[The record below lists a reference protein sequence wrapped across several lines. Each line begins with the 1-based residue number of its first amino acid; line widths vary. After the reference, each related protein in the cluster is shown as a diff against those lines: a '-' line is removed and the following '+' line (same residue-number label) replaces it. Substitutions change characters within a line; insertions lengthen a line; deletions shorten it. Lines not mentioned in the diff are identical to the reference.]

1 MVRGLQSDFP
11 KTHLGWWPAKGRTS
25 LNRNATIMSSLCHWR
40 HGNNSLTTTSDSKS
54 NSQRPKLANLLPSFP
69 FKYWEWKSGVK
80 QTRPG
85 ALMFA
90 VALILTLAQK
100 NITRHVRWKRYVNSY
115 YNSIQEFV
123 FGLKGFQEFG
133 FVYGCCIPQCQRWK
147 AKPGTKSSVAVHHLP
162 QLGVTVHKIKLSVP
176 VSVCS
181 IKMSLSIKL

>member
-1 MVRGLQSDFP
+1 MAIIPWRPHLTAKATARGPS
-11 KTHLGWWPAKGRTS
+11 WPICS
-25 LNRNATIMSSLCHWR
+25 LVFH
-40 HGNNSLTTTSDSKS
+40 S
-54 NSQRPKLANLLPSFP
+54 NTDN
-69 FKYWEWKSGVK
+69 KSGVK
-80 QTRPG
+80 QTLPG
-85 ALMFA
+85 ALIIA

-115 YNSIQEFV
+115 ENSIRDFV
-123 FGLKGFQEFG
+123 FGLKSFQESR